1 MLPLF
6 PLGLAKS
13 PLVGISIFRHEA
25 WNGRLSI
32 FALVVSAS
40 DLTRLGSGQNR
51 GPGEVKVTEGGRQVG
66 TLGGVQQKLADRPFG
81 RKIANV

>member
-13 PLVGISIFRHEA
+13 ALAGIWIFRHEA
-25 WNGRLSI
+25 WNRRISG
-32 FALVVSAS
+32 FALVVLAD
-40 DLTRLGSGQNR
+40 DLTRLGSGHNR
-51 GPGEVKVTEGGRQVG
+51 GFWEVKVTEGGRQAG
-66 TLGGVQQKLADRPFG
+66 TSGSVQRKLADRPFG

>member
-13 PLVGISIFRHEA
+13 TLADIWIFPHEA
-25 WNGRLSI
+25 WSRRIGG
-32 FALVVSAS
+32 FALVVLVD
-40 DLTRLGSGQNR
+40 DLTRLGSEQNLAL
-51 GPGEVKVTEGGRQVG
+51 GEVRVTEGGRQAG
-66 TLGGVQQKLADRPFG
+66 TLGIVQQKLADRPFG

>member
-13 PLVGISIFRHEA
+13 TLAAFGFSGMRSWNRGI
-25 WNGRLSI
+25 GG
-32 FALVVSAS
+32 FALVVLAA
-40 DLTRLGSGQNR
+40 DLTRLGSGQYR
-51 GPGEVKVTEGGRQVG
+51 GLGEVRVSEGGRQAG
-66 TLGGVQQKLADRPFG
+66 TLGSVQQKLADRPFG